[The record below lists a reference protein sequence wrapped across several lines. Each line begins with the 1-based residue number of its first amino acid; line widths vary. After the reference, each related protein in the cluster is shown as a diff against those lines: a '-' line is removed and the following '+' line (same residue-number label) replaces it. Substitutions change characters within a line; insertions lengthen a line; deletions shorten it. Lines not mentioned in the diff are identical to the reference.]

1 MMKFVL
7 SFLAILLL
15 LSTLAGAQAQSSS
28 GTINTLTTNP
38 RQNQELT
45 NTTGTETGQ
54 PSDAVP
60 GSEAQPNGLVTP
72 TTNMVGSGSNGNVSQ
87 PTPGSHPPAPA
98 AAEQNTTN
106 KPANGNASQAKP
118 KAADKQ

>member
-7 SFLAILLL
+7 SFLSTMLL
-15 LSTLAGAQAQSSS
+15 LSTLSLAQSQSS

-60 GSEAQPNGLVTP
+60 GSEEQPNGLVTP
-72 TTNMVGSGSNGNVSQ
+72 TTNMVGSGSNGDVSQ
-87 PTPGSHPPAPA
+87 ATPGSKPPVPA
-98 AAEQNTTN
+98 SSEQNTAQKN
-106 KPANGNASQAKP
+106 SSAANAGQQKSKTIE
-118 KAADKQ
+118 KR

>member
-7 SFLAILLL
+7 SLLSTMLL
-15 LSTLAGAQAQSSS
+15 LSCLAVTQSQSSS
-28 GTINTLTTNP
+28 GTINTMTTNP

-60 GSEAQPNGLVTP
+60 GSEAQDNGLITP

-87 PTPGSHPPAPA
+87 PTPGSHPPAPD
-98 AAEQNTTN
+98 AAEQTTPN
-106 KPANGNASQAKP
+106 NPSADAGTKNASKGET
-118 KAADKQ
+118 KR